1 MYLQSV
7 VVLVSVFDEDIGLCS
22 QLPNSAI
29 KQCTLSV
36 DCKEIQRNRNFFAG
50 PQVDGS
56 LPEVR
61 A

>member
-1 MYLQSV
+1 M
-7 VVLVSVFDEDIGLCS
+7 VLVSEFDEDISLCS
-22 QLPNSAI
+22 QLPDSAI

-36 DCKEIQRNRNFFAG
+36 DFKEIQRNRNFFAG